1 MFAVGRP
8 HGLATRRLEIGG
20 GLGMGIKAARYQDG
34 ASSFGSLPAISKLA
48 WSKATLGIA
57 SAMLIPDSADAQP
70 APSGEDLPQVRVT
83 APKRQAKRQ
92 PTRRAPAAAGPAV
105 AAPAAAPATAPIV
118 GDGAGVAGYS
128 TPAQSGLSRYPV
140 PLANTPQTVNVV
152 PQQLMQDQRTTSV
165 QEALRNVPGITFTAG
180 EGGVQGDNVTIRGY
194 TARNDFYRD
203 GVRDPGWYA
212 RDAFAIDRVEVYK
225 GPSSFLFGRGSTG
238 GVINIVTKLPQAR
251 DFGVVEQ
258 SVNTAVG
265 SRTFVDVNKTFG
277 DVSTRIAAVGYG
289 TDIADRDFANIRR
302 YGFAPS
308 VAWQF
313 TPQTKNTTGYI
324 YQKDHNAAD
333 RGIIL
338 LPGSY
343 FGTSYRQP
351 APVPRNTYFGVRSD
365 DQKDLEETE
374 AHNFINRFE
383 HEFTPGLKFTNLTG
397 VSYVERFNRTRPVQ
411 ISGLGTT
418 NVNLFNAPVGGTRLG
433 TPASP
438 LLPTTT
444 LSNIWI
450 ANTNHFQNQTNNLLV
465 SNVSDLNARFATGFL
480 EHNVLAG
487 VEVSHEK
494 RTQDRINFNDT
505 YRINVA
511 APNPYAVGSLAP
523 TTASVDS
530 KANAVGTYIQDQI
543 KVTNWLEL
551 LGGVRFDKF
560 AADQDAFTTARAT
573 GAVAQTPN
581 IPFNLSVD
589 NTFVTYRAGVVVH
602 PTEWSSLYYMRGTSA
617 NPPAEF
623 ATITNGQQGFPPIK
637 STIDEIGAKA
647 DLLEK
652 RLSVNAAVFRIR
664 KQNDLENRGDAA
676 NPIYV
681 PVGTTQVE
689 GFEIGA
695 TGWLTP
701 QWSIFGGYA
710 YLKSKVLET
719 TLTTLN
725 AQGQA
730 VSNVGHE
737 LAVTPQNS
745 FSLFTTYDITPQW
758 TIGGGAFYV
767 DSRWSN
773 VSNDA
778 RIPDYWRF
786 DAMAAYKVN
795 KNLTVQFNVY
805 NLTDEYYYDTIAG
818 AGYAV
823 PGAGRYYAMS
833 ARAQF

>member
-1 MFAVGRP
+1 
-8 HGLATRRLEIGG
+8 
-20 GLGMGIKAARYQDG
+20 MGIKSARYQDG
-34 ASSFGSLPAISKLA
+34 ASNFGASPAISKLA

-92 PTRRAPAAAGPAV
+92 PTRRAPVAAGPAV
-105 AAPAAAPATAPIV
+105 AAPAAAPATGPIV

-152 PQQLMQDQRTTSV
+152 TQQLMQDQRTTSV

-180 EGGVQGDNVTIRGY
+180 EGGIQGDNVTIRGY

-203 GVRDPGWYA
+203 GIRDPGWYA
-212 RDAFAIDRVEVYK
+212 RDAFSFDRVEVYK

-238 GVINIVTKLPQAR
+238 GVINIVSKLPQAR

-258 SVNTAVG
+258 SVNTAAG
-265 SRTFVDVNKTFG
+265 SRTFIDVNKTFG
-277 DVSTRIAAVGYG
+277 DVAARVAAVGYV

-308 VAWQF
+308 IAYQF
-313 TPQTKNTTGYI
+313 TPQTKNTFGYI
-324 YQKDHNAAD
+324 YQKDNNAAD
-333 RGIIL
+333 RGIVL

-365 DQKDLEETE
+365 DQKDVEQTE

-397 VSYVERFNRTRPVQ
+397 ASYVERFNRTRPVQ
-411 ISGLGTT
+411 ISGFGTT
-418 NVNLFNAPVGGTRLG
+418 TSNLWNAPVGGTQLA
-433 TPASP
+433 TPANP
-438 LLPTTT
+438 LRPTTP

-450 ANTNHFQNQTNNLLV
+450 ANTNHFQNQTNNLLL

-487 VEVSHEK
+487 VEVSHEE
-494 RTQDRINFNDT
+494 RTQDRINFVDN

-523 TTASVDS
+523 TTASTET
-530 KANAVGTYIQDQI
+530 KANAVGVYIQDQI

-560 AADQDAFTTARAT
+560 DSGQFAYTTTRAT
-573 GAVAQTPN
+573 GVVSQTPN
-581 IPFNLSVD
+581 TPFNLSTD
-589 NTFVTYRAGVVVH
+589 NSFVTYRAGVVVH

-623 ATITNGQQGFPPIK
+623 TTITNGQQAFQPIT

-647 DLLEK
+647 DLLNK

-664 KQNDLENRGDAA
+664 KENDLENRGTTAA
-676 NPIYV
+676 PDYV
-681 PVGTTQVE
+681 AIGTTQVE

-695 TGWLTP
+695 TGYLTP

-710 YLKSKVLET
+710 YLKSKVLESFT
-719 TLTTLN
+719 ATN
-725 AQGQA
+725 I
-730 VSNVGHE
+730 GHE
-737 LAVTPQNS
+737 LAATPQNA

-758 TIGGGAFYV
+758 TVGAGAFYV
-767 DSRWSN
+767 DSRWSS
-773 VSNDA
+773 VTNDG

-805 NLTDEYYYDTIAG
+805 NLTDEYYYDTVAG